1 MSVSSTTNPIR
12 FEDKFEI
19 KVRRFQRECNE
30 LFIFV
35 QSKYKYKKSYKEALE
50 LAIKTYEEVYPDKM
64 DDDELV
70 IYYYITFSRWM

>member
-12 FEDKFEI
+12 FEDKFEK

-30 LFIFV
+30 LFINV